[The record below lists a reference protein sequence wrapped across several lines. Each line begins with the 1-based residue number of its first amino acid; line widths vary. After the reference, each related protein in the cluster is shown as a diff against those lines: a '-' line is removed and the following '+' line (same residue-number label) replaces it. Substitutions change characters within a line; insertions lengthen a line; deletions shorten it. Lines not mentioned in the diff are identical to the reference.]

1 MPRVEI
7 DLPERFLFE
16 TEIPVRIGDV
26 NYGGHLGNDAVLSIA
41 HEARVRFFAS
51 HGWTELDVGGP
62 GIILADAAVVY
73 RAEGSWGMRLAVAI
87 AADEVRTRGLD
98 LLYRLTDAAT
108 GREIARVKTGILF
121 FDYAARKVVSM
132 PAAFRAVVEAP
143 LRDVRPP

>member
-1 MPRVEI
+1 VPRVEI

-16 TEIPVRIGDV
+16 TEIPIRIGDV

-41 HEARVRFFAS
+41 HEARVRFFAA
-51 HGWTELDVGGP
+51 HGWSELDVGGP
-62 GIILADAAVVY
+62 GILLADAAVIY

-87 AADEVRTRGLD
+87 AAADLRSRGLD
-98 LLYRLTDAAT
+98 LLYRLTDGAT

-132 PAAFRAVVEAP
+132 PPAFREVVEGAS
-143 LRDVRPP
+143 R